1 MKKTIVAGFV
11 IFLLSASSVFANNIG
26 DVNQNVLA
34 NFNKEFA
41 NAREVDWSIRTNLI
55 KVTFRLND
63 QVYFAFYTKEG
74 ERVALARNILS
85 NQLPLGL
92 HNEIRESYNGYWI
105 SDLFE
110 VAKNGITS
118 YYITL
123 ENADSKMVLRST
135 GGSDWKEFKTVK
147 KS

>member
-110 VAKNGITS
+110 VDGKEENA

-123 ENADSKMVLRST
+123 ENADSTITLRSSGLSGWIT
-135 GGSDWKEFKTVK
+135 YK
-147 KS
+147 KSEKK